1 MGKHKKKLFW
11 ALILLLLFVP
21 PCYYLKSEFTARK
34 TQRERERLLVRRQ
47 ISKPLEVPEGEGE
60 EIERDL
66 REKPLEGADI
76 AMLEDTIGKGVS
88 ETAVG
93 EIPIPRTPAE
103 EAQDARRKELEA
115 RIRQLEQEILVKDKK
130 IEGWE
135 HRWKEKI
142 KELER
147 CKRELVVCEK
157 EGARKEQKPLVQGP
171 PAPREEKPKHE
182 VREKRVVPPSMAATL
197 EECQGVPI
205 SHRNLALILWKGLH
219 LGSNLSYDQAVMTLH
234 GLGILPKAGW
244 NQGDPQFPI
253 GADELEE
260 ILSRVERAISI
271 GLVAAGYPELMGEL
285 RYYCKREKAQMVE
298 APQCEGPM
306 VTECDKCEISQGD
319 FAIYLCKVLGIGEDL
334 NYEQSFLALTALHIS
349 PERGWRFEEPFV
361 LITLREI
368 EEIRC
373 SVREAYEK
381 GIIETEPTHT
391 VASINDYCLWLKMN
405 VEVVGEGTV
414 AETVGLTDYQGGR
427 IPDIP
432 GGGTVASSSQ

>member
-34 TQRERERLLVRRQ
+34 TRRERERLLVRKQ
-47 ISKPLEVPEGEGE
+47 ISKPLGFPEGEGE

-66 REKPLEGADI
+66 REEALEEADT
-76 AMLEDTIGKGVS
+76 AMVEDTIGKGVS
-88 ETAVG
+88 EPSAR
-93 EIPIPRTPAE
+93 EIPISRTAAE
-103 EAQDARRKELEA
+103 KAQDARRKELEA
-115 RIRQLEQEILVKDKK
+115 KIRQLEQEILAKDKK
-130 IEGWE
+130 IAGWE
-135 HRWKEKI
+135 NQWKEKI

-147 CKRELVVCEK
+147 CKRELVVCDEK
-157 EGARKEQKPLVQGP
+157 ERVREERKLLMQGP
-171 PAPREEKPKHE
+171 PALREEKPQHE
-182 VREKRVVPPSMAATL
+182 VTEKRVVPPSMEATL
-197 EECQGVPI
+197 EECEGVPI
-205 SHRNLALILWKGLH
+205 SHRDFALVLCKGLH

-244 NQGDPQFPI
+244 NQGDPRFPI
-253 GADELEE
+253 GADEMEE

-271 GLVAAGYPELMGEL
+271 GLVSAAYPELTEEL
-285 RYYCKREKAQMVE
+285 RHYCKREKAQMIE

-306 VTECDKCEISQGD
+306 ITECEKCEISQGD

-334 NYEQSFLALTALHIS
+334 NYEQSFLALNALHIS

-373 SVREAYEK
+373 SIREAYEK

-405 VEVVGEGTV
+405 IEVVGEGTV
-414 AETVGLTDYQGGR
+414 AETVGLTDYHGGQ
-427 IPDIP
+427 
-432 GGGTVASSSQ
+432 GGTVASSPL

>member
-205 SHRNLALILWKGLH
+205 SHRNLALILCKGLH

-427 IPDIP
+427 IPE
-432 GGGTVASSSQ
+432 GGTVASSSQ

>member
-21 PCYYLKSEFTARK
+21 PCYYVKSEFTARK
-34 TQRERERLLVRRQ
+34 TQRERERLLVRKQ
-47 ISKPLEVPEGEGE
+47 ISKPLGLPEGEGE

-66 REKPLEGADI
+66 REEALEEADTAI
-76 AMLEDTIGKGVS
+76 VEDTIGKGVS
-88 ETAVG
+88 DPSAR

-103 EAQDARRKELEA
+103 EAQDARRKELEEK
-115 RIRQLEQEILVKDKK
+115 IRQLEQEILVKDKK
-130 IEGWE
+130 IDGWE

-142 KELER
+142 EELER
-147 CKRELVVCEK
+147 CKRELVVCDEK
-157 EGARKEQKPLVQGP
+157 ERVLEERKLLMQGP

-182 VREKRVVPPSMAATL
+182 VGEKRVVPPSMAATL
-197 EECQGVPI
+197 EECEGVPI
-205 SHRNLALILWKGLH
+205 SHRNFALILCKGLH

-244 NQGDPQFPI
+244 NQGDPRFPI

-271 GLVAAGYPELMGEL
+271 GLVAAGYPELTEEL
-285 RYYCKREKAQMVE
+285 RHYCKREKAQMVE

-306 VTECDKCEISQGD
+306 VTECEKCEISQGD

-334 NYEQSFLALTALHIS
+334 NYEQSFLALSALHIS

-373 SVREAYEK
+373 LVREAYEK

-414 AETVGLTDYQGGR
+414 AETVGLTDYHGGQV
-427 IPDIP
+427 
-432 GGGTVASSSQ
+432 GTVASSPQ